1 MLLPTQ
7 KLSGGVAVWQSGS
20 SQTQAAVF
28 WCHRVLIQIR
38 NALDP
43 PVGYACGVKQLR
55 VDALVAFAGARFARQ
70 AAFGAAVVQTAVVF
84 QLVELL
90 VVQSQRH
97 RVFRAVG
104 FGLALSHSV
113 VHEVRHRGACGV
125 ADGDAARGT

>member
-1 MLLPTQ
+1 MAIGQQPNASAPSCS
-7 KLSGGVAVWQSGS
+7 KLCFGATG
-20 SQTQAAVF
+20 
-28 WCHRVLIQIR
+28 VLIQIR

-90 VVQSQRH
+90 VV
-97 RVFRAVG
+97 
-104 FGLALSHSV
+104 
-113 VHEVRHRGACGV
+113 
-125 ADGDAARGT
+125 